1 MDIIWNQPKEVNL
14 LKKFGKYAK
23 TAGAIFIVLGLLGI
37 LFPIFTSYAVVIF
50 VAWMMLLAGLMAG
63 YFTFMTDKEDWGGWL
78 KSVALVGVAL
88 YMLFSPLGGIATLG
102 LLLSIYFFWMLLA
115 VLCWPHRSIRT
126 KAGYCGLSTR
136 CFP

>member
-88 YMLFSPLGGIATLG
+88 CDRSNLCAGMAVYLG
-102 LLLSIYFFWMLLA
+102 LPYRPSGRVQLVF
-115 VLCWPHRSIRT
+115 
-126 KAGYCGLSTR
+126 
-136 CFP
+136 